1 MKKYKSKSGI
11 TLVALVVT
19 IIILLILAGISISAL
34 TNTGIFEKTQEAK
47 EKSKNAEQEQGQALV
62 EYERELNKYIAQ
74 KLTDDKINIVLS
86 KTENTILEDSNGNIF
101 TLPANF
107 KIVVNTDTNNAKTID
122 KGIVIEDCTET
133 ATNGSQFVWIPVGK
147 IKKEDGTTVEMELN
161 RYNFDSE
168 GNPTA
173 QNENIILGYFQESK
187 SAAKENIV
195 AKSIT
200 DFKNSVMTN
209 GGYYIGRFE
218 ARTSIKRKN
227 IDEEVTQVTEKN
239 TDFIYNYVTQKQAA
253 QQSQN
258 MYSSNKYTSDLMNSY
273 AWDTALVFIQKCSD
287 KLNYSNQSSRNS
299 YLLNVGTTS
308 DKECNIFDMSSN
320 IFEWTTETRLK
331 ENSLAVLRGG
341 CFANSA
347 YISSYRGSI
356 KTIDS
361 FIYAGFRP
369 IIYVNV

>member
-1 MKKYKSKSGI
+1 MKKYKSKRGI
-11 TLVALVVT
+11 TLVALVIT
-19 IIILLILAGISISAL
+19 IIILLILAGVSISAL

-47 EKSKNAEQEQGQALV
+47 EKSKNAEQEQGQALG

-74 KLTDDKINIVLS
+74 KLTDDKINTVLS

-107 KIVVNTDTNNAKTID
+107 KIVVNTDTNNAKTVD

-173 QNENIILGYFQESK
+173 QNENIILGYFQESE

-239 TDFIYNYVTQKQAA
+239 TDFVYNYVTQKQAA

-258 MYSSNKYTSDLMNSY
+258 MYSSNKFTSDLMNSY

-299 YLLNVGTTS
+299 YLFNVGTTS
-308 DKECNIFDMSSN
+308 DKECNIFDISSN

-331 ENSLAVLRGG
+331 EDSLPVLRGG

-347 YISSYRGSI
+347 YISSYRGSR

>member
-1 MKKYKSKSGI
+1 M
-11 TLVALVVT
+11 
-19 IIILLILAGISISAL
+19 
-34 TNTGIFEKTQEAK
+34 
-47 EKSKNAEQEQGQALV
+47 
-62 EYERELNKYIAQ
+62 
-74 KLTDDKINIVLS
+74 
-86 KTENTILEDSNGNIF
+86 
-101 TLPANF
+101 
-107 KIVVNTDTNNAKTID
+107 
-122 KGIVIEDCTET
+122 
-133 ATNGSQFVWIPVGK
+133 
-147 IKKEDGTTVEMELN
+147 
-161 RYNFDSE
+161 
-168 GNPTA
+168 
-173 QNENIILGYFQESK
+173 
-187 SAAKENIV
+187 
-195 AKSIT
+195 
-200 DFKNSVMTN
+200 
-209 GGYYIGRFE
+209 
-218 ARTSIKRKN
+218 
-227 IDEEVTQVTEKN
+227 TQVTEKN

-361 FIYAGFRP
+361 FIYAGFHP